1 VPAMTIPVRKKH
13 LARTLQSIGAHPKPL
28 AYLEQYTIPA
38 DLAAEILFYA
48 CYMYQD
54 IERKFVLDMG
64 TGTGRLAIGA
74 SMLGAQY
81 VIGVDID
88 RPAIEV
94 ASESSRQFSL
104 EIDWV
109 LGDIRSLRGRVD
121 TVLMNPPFGTKR
133 PHADVD
139 FLQAALDLSRVVYS
153 IHKTSTRQFL
163 QGWLHRHH
171 AAGTVLMSTELE
183 IKHQFSFHTKKKQY
197 VAVDVFRIK
206 PR

>member
-1 VPAMTIPVRKKH
+1 
-13 LARTLQSIGAHPKPL
+13 
-28 AYLEQYTIPA
+28 
-38 DLAAEILFYA
+38 
-48 CYMYQD
+48 
-54 IERKFVLDMG
+54 
-64 TGTGRLAIGA
+64 
-74 SMLGAQY
+74 
-81 VIGVDID
+81 
-88 RPAIEV
+88 
-94 ASESSRQFSL
+94 
-104 EIDWV
+104 
-109 LGDIRSLRGRVD
+109 
-121 TVLMNPPFGTKR
+121 MNPPFGTKR